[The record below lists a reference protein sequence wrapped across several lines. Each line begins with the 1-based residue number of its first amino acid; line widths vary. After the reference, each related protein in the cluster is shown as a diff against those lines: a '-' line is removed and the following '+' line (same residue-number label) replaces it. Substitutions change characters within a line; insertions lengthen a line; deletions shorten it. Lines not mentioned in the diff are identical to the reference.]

1 MIPAIDLIGGKVVRL
16 SQGDYAR
23 QTTYG
28 DDPLPYLQTY
38 ESDGAT
44 LLHLVDLDGAKN
56 PQARQL
62 SLLSRLLRGVAVPV
76 QVGGGVRSADD
87 VAALLDAGAARV
99 VVGSMA
105 IKQPEEV
112 MRWFA
117 LFGAEKIVLALD
129 VRVGDDGAPRVAVA
143 GWQEAS
149 AVTIE
154 EVLKQFAPCGVRHV
168 LCTDIAR
175 DGMMR
180 GANVALYR
188 SLTQAFPQVAFQASG
203 GIGALDDIAA
213 LRDSGVVGII
223 VGRALLEG
231 KFTVK
236 EAIEC
241 WQKPIQ

>member
-28 DDPLPYLQTY
+28 DDPLPRLQAY
-38 ESDGAT
+38 EKDGAT
-44 LLHLVDLDGAKN
+44 LLHLVDLDGAKD
-56 PQARQL
+56 PKARQL
-62 SLLSRLLRGVAVPV
+62 PLLSRLLKSVSVPV

-105 IKQPEEV
+105 VKQPEEV

-117 LFGAEKIVLALD
+117 RFGAEKIVLALD
-129 VRVGDDGAPRVAVA
+129 VRVGDDGVRQVAVA

-149 AVTIE
+149 ALTIE
-154 EVLKQFAPCGVRHV
+154 EVLEQFASCGVRHV

-188 SLTQAFPQVAFQASG
+188 SLTQAFPKVAFQASG
-203 GIGALDDIAA
+203 VIGALDDIAA
-213 LRDSGVVGII
+213 LRDSGAVGII

-236 EAIEC
+236 EAIAC
-241 WQKPIQ
+241 WQQTH

>member
-1 MIPAIDLIGGKVVRL
+1 MIPAIDLIDGKMVRL

-28 DDPLPYLQTY
+28 DDPLPQLQAY
-38 ESDGAT
+38 EKDGAT
-44 LLHLVDLDGAKN
+44 LLHLVDLSGAKD

-62 SLLSRLLRGVAVPV
+62 PLLSRLLKGVAVPV
-76 QVGGGVRSADD
+76 QVGGGIRDADD
-87 VAALLDAGAARV
+87 VKALLDAGAARV

-105 IKQPEEV
+105 VKHPVEV
-112 MRWFA
+112 MRWFKR
-117 LFGAEKIVLALD
+117 FGAERIVLALD
-129 VRVGDDGAPRVAVA
+129 VRIGKNDAREVAIA

-154 EVLKQFAPCGVRHV
+154 ESLEQFAPCGVRHV

-175 DGMMR
+175 DGMMQ

-188 SLTQAFPQVAFQASG
+188 SLARAYPEVALQASG
-203 GIGALDDIAA
+203 GIGSLDDIAA
-213 LRDSGVVGII
+213 LHDSGVAGVI

-231 KFTVK
+231 KFTVR
-236 EAIEC
+236 EAIAC
-241 WQKPIQ
+241 WQGTR

>member
-1 MIPAIDLIGGKVVRL
+1 MIPAIDLIDGKVVRL

-28 DDPLPYLQTY
+28 DDPLPLLQAY
-38 ESDGAT
+38 EKDGAT
-44 LLHLVDLDGAKN
+44 LLHLVDLSGAKD

-62 SLLSRLLRGVAVPV
+62 PLLSRLLKGVNVPV
-76 QVGGGVRSADD
+76 QVGGGIRSADD

-105 IKQPEEV
+105 VKNPVEV
-112 MRWFA
+112 MRWFSR
-117 LFGAEKIVLALD
+117 FGAEKIVLALD
-129 VRVGDDGAPRVAVA
+129 VRVGDNDVRQVAVA
-143 GWQEAS
+143 GWQEVA
-149 AVTIE
+149 AETME
-154 EVLKQFAPCGVRHV
+154 EVLEQFTPCGVRHV

-175 DGMMR
+175 DGMMQ

-188 SLTQAFPQVAFQASG
+188 SLTQAFPEIAFQASG
-203 GIGALDDIAA
+203 GIGTLDDIAA
-213 LRDSGVVGII
+213 LCDSGVVGVI

-236 EAIEC
+236 EAIAC
-241 WQKPIQ
+241 WKKTH